1 MRRSIVI
8 AALADLVV
16 LNDDYFRVRDEDIK
30 KLRSI
35 LTVVDGEIVRDAGV
49 LRPR

>member
-1 MRRSIVI
+1 
-8 AALADLVV
+8 VV

-35 LTVVDGEIVRDAGV
+35 LTVVDGEIVHDAGV
-49 LRPR
+49 LRPDHRNGDDDDRGRR